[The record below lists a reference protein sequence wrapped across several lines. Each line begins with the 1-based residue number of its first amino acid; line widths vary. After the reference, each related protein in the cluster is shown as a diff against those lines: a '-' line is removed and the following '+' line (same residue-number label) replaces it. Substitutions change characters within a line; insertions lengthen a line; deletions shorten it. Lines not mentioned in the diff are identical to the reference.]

1 MSEDLID
8 RLFSDPDDYYP
19 GSKRKRR
26 AVVDP
31 TATTKPEVAWDSR
44 PFVKTLP
51 NGKDIELFTVG
62 ALAAALGRPFVSVKL
77 WNQKGYLPTPP
88 YRLPTKT
95 DKNGEAHKGRR
106 LYSRAMVEKTIDIF
120 TKNGLLGLSR
130 IEWANYHN
138 VTVEI
143 AEAWIDIKSTE
154 NH

>member
-8 RLFSDPDDYYP
+8 LLFSDPDEYYP

-26 AVVDP
+26 AVATP
-31 TATTKPEVAWDSR
+31 TAKEKVDVAWDSR
-44 PFVKTLP
+44 PYKKTLP

-88 YRLPTKT
+88 YRLPTKPN
-95 DKNGEAHKGRR
+95 KNGEEHKGRR
-106 LYSRAMVEKTIDIF
+106 LYSRAMVEKTVEIF
-120 TKNGLLGLSR
+120 NSSGLLGIAR
-130 IEWANYHN
+130 IEWANYHY

-143 AEAWIDIKSTE
+143 AEAWIAIKSTE
-154 NH
+154 TQ